1 MELTVCRDA
10 LLRGADVFR
19 NVSCVGKA
27 DLIFMKEGMV
37 LKVDVKTLKFDPRSN
52 TYASNSDKPLPGIY
66 HVFIDAEKWKPRW
79 NKRHVPEGWE
89 DFWD

>member
-27 DLIFMKEGMV
+27 DLIFMKEGDV
-37 LKVDVKTLKFDPRSN
+37 LKVDVKTLYFDPRSN
-52 TYASNSDKPLPGIY
+52 TYASNSEKPLPGIY
-66 HVFIDAEKWKPRW
+66 HVLIDNENWKPRW
-79 NKRHVPEGWE
+79 NKRHVPSGWE
-89 DFWD
+89 NFWD

>member
-1 MELTVCRDA
+1 MELAVCRDA

-27 DLIFMKEGMV
+27 DLIFMKDGLL
-37 LKVDVKTLKFDPRSN
+37 LKVDVKTSKLSAKLN
-52 TYASNSDKPLPGIY
+52 KYVSNSLKPLPGIY
-66 HVFIDAEKWKPRW
+66 HVLIDNENWKPRW